1 MKTKED
7 RKNGAGTDP
16 VADGEPENRGDA
28 PARDKA
34 DPERIPEGPWER
46 RIVLHGE
53 ELGTLRLSGKI
64 SDPYQPIIPPEKPE
78 GS

>member
-1 MKTKED
+1 MKVKED

-28 PARDKA
+28 LARDKA

-46 RIVLHGE
+46 RIMLRGE
-53 ELGTLRLSGKI
+53 ELRTLRLTGKI
-64 SDPYQPIIPPEKPE
+64 SDPFQRIIPQKKPE
-78 GS
+78 CS

>member
-1 MKTKED
+1 MKTKEY
-7 RKNGAGTDP
+7 RKTGAGTEL
-16 VADGEPENRGDA
+16 VADGKPENRGDA
-28 PARDKA
+28 PAMDKA

-53 ELGTLRLSGKI
+53 ELRRLRLSGKI
-64 SDPYQPIIPPEKPE
+64 SDHFHRIIPPEKPE